1 MPPPTTH
8 TPLPR
13 PQMPGYGGGGA
24 GEGGG
29 MGKGEQ
35 NHKRAGV
42 GACNKGHLSLRGQA
56 SGQAGQLLWR
66 RPHLTSL
73 V

>member
-1 MPPPTTH
+1 
-8 TPLPR
+8 
-13 PQMPGYGGGGA
+13 
-24 GEGGG
+24 

-42 GACNKGHLSLRGQA
+42 GACNLSLRGQA

-66 RPHLTSL
+66 RPRLTSL